1 MDTTV
6 LLLVLVVV
14 LLAIIGWLLFERRRS
29 ARLRA
34 AFGPE
39 YQRAV
44 NAAGGRRAAEA
55 ELDARRRRVASLELK
70 PIPAP
75 GRERYASEWRE
86 VQARFVDEP
95 AEAIAAADNLIGRVM
110 EARGYPVADFDQR
123 VADISVDHPRV
134 VEHYRAAHSI
144 ALEQKGRTGQDTE
157 ALRQA
162 MVHYRAL
169 FLDLIEMKALAAR
182 DDRATPPAEESS
194 RSREAQ
200 LTRRAS

>member
-14 LLAIIGWLLFERRRS
+14 LLAAIGWLLYERRRS
-29 ARLRA
+29 SELRA
-34 AFGPE
+34 TFGPE

-44 NAAGGRRAAEA
+44 DAAGGRRAAEA
-55 ELDARRRRVASLELK
+55 ELDARRRRVESLQLRPLPASE
-70 PIPAP
+70 
-75 GRERYASEWRE
+75 RDRYAAEWRE

-95 AEAIAAADNLIGRVM
+95 GEAIAKADELIRTVM

-144 ALEQKGRTGQDTE
+144 AVEQEGRTGQDTE

-169 FLDLIEMKALAAR
+169 FLDLLENGDPDAPTVG
-182 DDRATPPAEESS
+182 ATGRS
-194 RSREAQ
+194 RSQEPQ
-200 LTRRAS
+200 VTGRAS